1 MENERW
7 KIIEDVFHTALS
19 LSQNERANYLHGFA
33 DTDPQLFAEVTSL
46 LSSFDN
52 ESAFLDA
59 PVLDLGLSVI
69 HENGHKERA
78 AAIIR
83 NYAIGKKLGSGGMGD
98 VYEAV
103 DTKLN
108 RKVALKFLSNSLR
121 KDGAAK
127 RQLRKEARAIA
138 MLEHPNIC
146 AVYGIEQSDDDDF
159 IVMQYIDGVPLDE
172 ALRSIEIDHPKFVAI
187 AGQIAAAVQFAHG
200 NGIIH
205 RDLKPANIM
214 LTNDGTVKV
223 LDFGLAKIVEQK
235 NKFRNTPES
244 VGLSGEGLIV
254 GTIAYM
260 SPEQL
265 RGETLDYRTD
275 IFSLGAVF
283 YEILTKTSLFQRQT
297 KAETISAILNDQT
310 SQANLRE
317 QGILPSSAYVIGR
330 CLEKE
335 KHKRF
340 GSITEILEHF
350 SSQESH
356 RLAHFAFHYRPQLI
370 LGLVFVILVLF
381 AGAFAGFYYLE
392 VQDSSHGL
400 ALSQKPKV
408 AILPINF
415 EGPASEKTA
424 LADDLTLSIVQKLS
438 QLSGVSIRHGAYI
451 SRYREKNIDPIIAGN
466 ELGTDTVFTGR
477 LEYGSDGLML
487 NTSIVRSSDGS
498 LVDSEEWKIEE
509 ADLTRLPEEIVVRI
523 AEKIGMDLSKAD
535 RDKIRIPETE
545 SNEAKS
551 LYLLG
556 LYYSRQN
563 KEGNQVEKAVEAFTR
578 AKDIDQ
584 NYAKAWAGLA
594 VAYLFQSTPGA
605 KNAISP
611 EISADLA
618 AKAAQKAIDLD
629 NTLAEA
635 YYALAQINVRY
646 NWNWKEAE
654 INDRMAINLDPEFLP
669 ARSGLINVLRLQ
681 ERYDEALDEVK
692 KSREIDPLT
701 ISNDLQEASIH
712 YKRRD
717 YQTTGTLLQAALQRS
732 PNNQRVKY
740 MLAYHLLVTGQPN
753 AAAHL
758 LEPLYNS
765 PKDEDKV
772 IAGAP
777 LGMAYA
783 KQGLDK
789 RALRIIR
796 DLERSGANTYVPS
809 QEKALVYI
817 ALGDYDK
824 AFENLMLS
832 CAERFSSFPG
842 LINDPIVDE
851 LRRDPRFAELRNCA
865 NL

>member
-7 KIIEDVFHTALS
+7 KVIEDVFHTALP
-19 LSQNERANYLHGFA
+19 LSQNERAKYLHGFA

-46 LSSFDN
+46 LSSFDY

-59 PVLDLGLSVI
+59 PVVDLGLTVI
-69 HENGHKERA
+69 HKNGHQERVKTVVG
-78 AAIIR
+78 
-83 NYAIGKKLGSGGMGD
+83 NYAIGGKLGSGGMGD
-98 VYEAV
+98 VYEAI

-108 RKVALKFLSNSLR
+108 RKVALKFLSDSLR

-127 RQLRKEARAIA
+127 SQLRKEAQAIA

-146 AVYGIEQSDDDDF
+146 AVYGIDQSDDDDF

-172 ALRSIEIDHPKFVAI
+172 ALRNIEIDDAKFVAI
-187 AGQIAAAVQFAHG
+187 AGQIAAAVAFAHG

-205 RDLKPANIM
+205 RDLKPANIL
-214 LTNDGTVKV
+214 LTDDGTVKV

-235 NKFRNTPES
+235 NKFRSTPIS
-244 VGLSGEGLIV
+244 VGLSGDGLIV

-265 RGETLDYRTD
+265 RGEILDYQTD

-283 YEILTKTSLFQRQT
+283 YEILTKRSLFQRPT
-297 KAETISAILNDQT
+297 KAETISAILNDQI
-310 SQANLRE
+310 SQASLRAE
-317 QGILPSSAYVIGR
+317 GIAPCWAYIVAG

-335 KHKRF
+335 KYKRLRN
-340 GSITEILEHF
+340 ITEVLAHLDGF
-350 SSQESH
+350 QSN
-356 RLAHFAFHYRPQLI
+356 RLALFGAFRKRLI
-370 LGLVFVILVLF
+370 LGLLFMVLVLS
-381 AGAFAGFYYLE
+381 AGVLAVFYSLE
-392 VQDSSHGL
+392 RQGPSPGVVLG
-400 ALSQKPKV
+400 QKPNV
-408 AILPINF
+408 AILPIIF
-415 EGPASEKTA
+415 EGPASEKAA
-424 LADDLTLSIVQKLS
+424 LADDLTQSIVQKLS
-438 QLSGVSIRHGAYI
+438 KLSGVRIKSGAYI
-451 SRYREKNIDPIIAGN
+451 SRYKEKDIDPIIAGN
-466 ELGTDTVFTGR
+466 ELRTDTVFTGR
-477 LEYGSDGLML
+477 LENGTDGVVLKTRIVRTSDGA
-487 NTSIVRSSDGS
+487 
-498 LVDSEEWKIEE
+498 LVDSEELKVDE
-509 ADLTRLPEEIVVRI
+509 ADLTRLPEKIVVRI
-523 AEKIGMDLSKAD
+523 AGKIGIHLSEAD
-535 RDKIRIPETE
+535 RNKMGTPETE

-556 LYYSRQN
+556 LYHSRQN
-563 KEGNQVEKAVEAFTR
+563 KDGNQVEKAIAAFTS

-611 EISADLA
+611 EVSADLA
-618 AKAAQKAIDLD
+618 TKAAQKAIDLD
-629 NTLAEA
+629 NTLADA

-646 NWNWKEAE
+646 DWNWKEAE

-669 ARSGLINVLRLQ
+669 ARAGLINVLRLQ
-681 ERYDEALDEVK
+681 ERYDEALEEVK
-692 KSREIDPLT
+692 KTREIDPLT

-717 YQTTGTLLQAALQRS
+717 YQRTGDLLQAALQRS

-740 MLAYHLLVTGQPN
+740 MMAYHLLVTGQPN
-753 AAAHL
+753 AAARL

-783 KQGLDK
+783 KQGMDK
-789 RALRIIR
+789 RALRLIR
-796 DLERSGANTYVPS
+796 DLAGFEANTYVPS
-809 QEKALVYI
+809 QEKALIYM